1 MAPIELQS
9 NDHRNPLDIV
19 DELRLTGITRYI
31 DLPQIVVC
39 GDQSAGKSSVLEAI
53 SGIRFPT
60 KDNLC
65 TRFATE
71 LVLRRD
77 ENAGV
82 KVSIIPGSD
91 RDDHDNQRLS
101 EFSHEVDMINPDIGG
116 VIEEAKQ
123 VMGLSQTKVFSSD
136 VLRIEFQGVN
146 QPHLTLVDL
155 PGLFRAGNREQ
166 SEHEAPIVH
175 QMVRSYM
182 EKPRSIILAVV
193 SAKSDF
199 APQEV
204 TKYARELDPDG
215 MRTLGLIT
223 KPDTLSKDS
232 DSEAAYITMAQNKDV
247 VFRLGWHVLRN
258 RSFETRDVS
267 AEARDL
273 EETRFLESGPWASL
287 NPSTVGIRS
296 LKPRLSNILRD

>member
-9 NDHRNPLDIV
+9 NDHRNLLDIV
-19 DELRLTGITRYI
+19 DKLRLTGITRYI

-82 KVSIIPGSD
+82 KVSIIPGSN
-91 RDDHDNQRLS
+91 RDDHEKQRLS
-101 EFSHEVDMINPDIGG
+101 EFSHEVDMNSPDIGG
-116 VIEEAKQ
+116 LIEEAKQ

-136 VLRIEFQGVN
+136 VLRVEFQGVN

-155 PGLFRAGNREQ
+155 PGLFRAG
-166 SEHEAPIVH
+166 
-175 QMVRSYM
+175 
-182 EKPRSIILAVV
+182 
-193 SAKSDF
+193 
-199 APQEV
+199 
-204 TKYARELDPDG
+204 
-215 MRTLGLIT
+215 
-223 KPDTLSKDS
+223 
-232 DSEAAYITMAQNKDV
+232 
-247 VFRLGWHVLRN
+247 
-258 RSFETRDVS
+258 
-267 AEARDL
+267 
-273 EETRFLESGPWASL
+273 
-287 NPSTVGIRS
+287 
-296 LKPRLSNILRD
+296 